1 MLNETRD
8 VFIFRNE
15 FLNRDNISGSSEM
28 IVYIN
33 LCNKIESKRFDNSSR
48 IKINRSVLEI

>member
-33 LCNKIESKRFDNSSR
+33 LCNKIDSQ
-48 IKINRSVLEI
+48 SVLIILRG